1 MKKSISMRQGILVL
15 VLLGVCYAANWTDDY
30 YSFAVANQ
38 WHAFSYANGTPTA
51 LSGGGTLENSFAL
64 LAVSDLKA
72 ASDTQKKAAPD
83 SSSISAA
90 FGDPNS
96 DGSSITKDDDGNSSA
111 GGSRSTTRGMS
122 FRGTQNQLG
131 GIQGLS
137 ARTPGG
143 AFGSSYGSSLSQFDR
158 P

>member
-1 MKKSISMRQGILVL
+1 MKKSISLRQGILVL

-38 WHAFSYANGTPTA
+38 WHAFSYANGTPRA
-51 LSGGGTLENSFAL
+51 LAGGGSLENSFAL
-64 LAVSDLKA
+64 LAVSDLKVA
-72 ASDTQKKAAPD
+72 ADTEKKASPD
-83 SSSISAA
+83 SSSISAV

-96 DGSSITKDDDGNSSA
+96 DGSTFTKDDDGNSSA
-111 GGSRSTTRGMS
+111 GGSRLTTRGTS
-122 FRGTQNQLG
+122 FRGTQNPLG

-143 AFGSSYGSSLSQFDR
+143 AFGSSSGTSLGQFDR